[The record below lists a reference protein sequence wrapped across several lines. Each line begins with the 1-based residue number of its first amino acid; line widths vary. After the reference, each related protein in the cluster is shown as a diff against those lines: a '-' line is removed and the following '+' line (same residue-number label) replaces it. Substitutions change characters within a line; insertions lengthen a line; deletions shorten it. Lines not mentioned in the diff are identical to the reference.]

1 MEGNNNQNATVDQNV
16 QTQAQPQGATGD
28 DAQAQAQA
36 QGAGTEQPKDSEL
49 LKANAELQ
57 MELRKQKKMI
67 DQYSSQI
74 SALKKELSEK
84 IATEGAIAT
93 QQTEEIA
100 DIKEQLEKANKNIAF
115 RDTVESYMA
124 LGMDKD
130 YATKVAQMKM
140 DGEEELV
147 NSSLKAFL
155 DSERK
160 RVKEE
165 TTAELYAKMPAPVSG
180 NGDGQIDY
188 TKIYQEKL
196 DAGDLQGAIHAQLMG
211 AQQKAQQS

>member
-1 MEGNNNQNATVDQNV
+1 MGNNNQNETVDQNV
-16 QTQAQPQGATGD
+16 QTQAQPQGTTGD
-28 DAQAQAQA
+28 DTQAQAQA
-36 QGAGTEQPKDSEL
+36 QGAGAEQPKDSEL

-84 IATEGAIAT
+84 IANEGAIAT

-188 TKIYQEKL
+188 NKIYTEKL
-196 DAGDLQGAIHAQLMG
+196 EAGDIQGAIHAQLMG

>member
-1 MEGNNNQNATVDQNV
+1 MGNNNQNETVDQNM

-28 DAQAQAQA
+28 DTQAQAQA
-36 QGAGTEQPKDSEL
+36 QGAGAEQPKDSEL

-84 IATEGAIAT
+84 IANEGAIAT

-188 TKIYQEKL
+188 NKIYKEKL
-196 DAGDLQGAIHAQLMG
+196 EAGDMQGAIHAQLMG

>member
-1 MEGNNNQNATVDQNV
+1 MGNNNQNETVDQNV

-28 DAQAQAQA
+28 DTQAQAQA
-36 QGAGTEQPKDSEL
+36 QGAGVEQPKDSEL

-84 IATEGAIAT
+84 IANEGAIAT

-188 TKIYQEKL
+188 NKIYKEKL
-196 DAGDLQGAIHAQLMG
+196 EAGDMQGAIHAQLMG

>member
-1 MEGNNNQNATVDQNV
+1 MGNNNQNETVDQNV

-28 DAQAQAQA
+28 DTQAQAQA
-36 QGAGTEQPKDSEL
+36 QGAGAEQPKDSEL

-84 IATEGAIAT
+84 IANEGAIAT

-188 TKIYQEKL
+188 NKIYKEKL
-196 DAGDLQGAIHAQLMG
+196 EAGDMQGAIHAQLMG